1 MELIVNWKSTSTI
14 NKAQSAINRIYM
26 KNSSLLIRTVIIVA
40 ITLVGIYLV
49 FGPRG
54 DVSASSFTWE
64 GIKQNLAR
72 NINLGLDLKGGSHLV
87 MRVKTEDYLKKLT
100 ENNRDAALKAAQ
112 DAQLPVGDASNV
124 AANNTYQVSLNV
136 TDASKI
142 QEVIDAVKKKVDFN
156 PNVWTESTSGNTITW
171 SLSLQAQTKL
181 KEQATDQALKIV
193 DSRINAFGVKEP
205 TLQRQGRADS
215 GQILLQ
221 MPGVENPERVKDLV
235 GQTSHLE
242 LMKIVTPPNPSPVQ
256 TYPTEQAALQ
266 SLGGTLPQNRKIYA
280 YADRD
285 ETPAANQAN
294 PNDKPKKFVIVETP
308 AVVDGSE
315 LRDAAAVQGR
325 GGSNEYQISFSFK
338 PSGAQKFGD
347 WTGKNINNYMAVVL
361 NDEVKSAA
369 YIKSQIFD
377 SGEISGRFTKST
389 ADDLA
394 LTLKSGALPAEIEYQ
409 EERTV
414 GPSLGADSI
423 RSGVTASIGGLAFV
437 ILFMLFYYR
446 GSGVNAV
453 IALVL
458 NMILTMAA
466 LVVFGSTL
474 TLPGIA
480 GLILGI
486 GMAVDSNVLIFERIR
501 EELRLGFAVPKSISL
516 GFDRAFVTIIDT
528 HITTIIS
535 SIILYIYGSGPIK
548 GFAVTLILGLLINLF
563 TAVFVSR
570 TIFNWILSRNPKMQ
584 KLSI

>member
-1 MELIVNWKSTSTI
+1 
-14 NKAQSAINRIYM
+14 M
-26 KNSSLLIRTVIIVA
+26 KNTGLWIRTAIIVA

-49 FGPRG
+49 FGPRHSPT
-54 DVSASSFTWE
+54 SADFTWE
-64 GIKQNLAR
+64 GIKNNLAQ
-72 NINLGLDLKGGSHLV
+72 NVNLGLDLKGGSHLV
-87 MRVKTEDYLKKLT
+87 MRVKTDEYLKRLT
-100 ENNRDAALKAAQ
+100 TNNESAALLAATEAK
-112 DAQLPVGDASNV
+112 DESGAPLPVTDGSYV
-124 AANNTYQVSLNV
+124 AENGNYQVILNV
-136 TDASKI
+136 SDRSKNAAI
-142 QEVIDAVKKKVDFN
+142 VEAVRKKIDFSY
-156 PNVWTESTSGNTITW
+156 WSESESGNSIIWT
-171 SLSLQAQTKL
+171 LPPREQGRL
-181 KEQATDQALKIV
+181 KEQATDQALKII

-221 MPGVENPERVKDLV
+221 MPGVENPERVKALV
-235 GQTSHLE
+235 GETSRLE
-242 LMKIVTPPNPSPVQ
+242 LMKIVSPPNPSPV
-256 TYPTEQAALQ
+256 TKYPTREAALQ
-266 SLGGTLPQNRKIYA
+266 TIGGKDTDTRRVLPYSE
-280 YADRD
+280 RD
-285 ETPAANQAN
+285 DPTKTGATP
-294 PNDKPKKFVIVETP
+294 PDKKPQEFVVVESP

-325 GGSNEYQISFSFK
+325 GGGSDYQISFSFK
-338 PSGAQKFGD
+338 PAGAQKFGE
-347 WTGKNINNYMAVVL
+347 WTGKNIGNYMAVVL

-369 YIKSQIFD
+369 FIKSQIFD
-377 SGEISGRFTKST
+377 SGEISGSFSKQT

-394 LTLKSGALPAEIEYQ
+394 LTLKSGALPAAIEYQ

-423 RSGVTASIGGLAFV
+423 KAGVSASIGGLILV
-437 ILFMLFYYR
+437 VLFMLAYYR

-453 IALVL
+453 VALIL
-458 NMILTMAA
+458 NMLLTMAA
-466 LVVFGSTL
+466 LIMFGSTL

-501 EELRLGFAVPKSISL
+501 EELRLGIDVPKSIAL

-528 HITTIIS
+528 HVTTIIS
-535 SIILYIYGSGPIK
+535 SLILYITGSGPIK

-570 TIFNWILSRNPKMQ
+570 TIFKWELSLRPNLQ

>member
-1 MELIVNWKSTSTI
+1 M
-14 NKAQSAINRIYM
+14 NRTG
-26 KNSSLLIRTVIIVA
+26 LWIRTAVIIAV
-40 ITLVGIYLV
+40 TLVGIYLV
-49 FGPRG
+49 FGPRHTPG
-54 DVSASSFTWE
+54 GEDFTWQ
-64 GIKQNLAR
+64 GIKNNLAN

-87 MRVKTEDYLKKLT
+87 MRVKTEEYLRRLT
-100 ENNRDAALKAAQ
+100 ENTEAAAIQAAREAKDDSGQ
-112 DAQLPVGDASNV
+112 PLPVTEGSFVAENGTYEVRINV
-124 AANNTYQVSLNV
+124 SDPSKIPAV
-136 TDASKI
+136 TDAI
-142 QEVIDAVKKKVDFN
+142 KKKVDLVN
-156 PNVWTESTSGNTITW
+156 WTESTSGNTITW
-171 SLSLQAQTKL
+171 SLSKQMQATL
-181 KEQATDQALKIV
+181 KDQATDQAFRII

-205 TLQRQGRADS
+205 TLQRQGASDS

-221 MPGVENPERVKDLV
+221 MPGVENPERVKELV
-235 GQTSHLE
+235 KGESRLE
-242 LMKIVTPPNPSPVQ
+242 LMKIVSPPNPQPVQ
-256 TYPTEQAALQ
+256 TYPTEQAALA
-266 SLGGTLPQNRKIYA
+266 SIGGKNTDTRKVLPYTERE
-280 YADRD
+280 R
-285 ETPAANQAN
+285 E
-294 PNDKPKKFVIVETP
+294 KPKPGATPDPKNRQFVVVETP

-315 LRDAAAVQGR
+315 LRDASATQAR
-325 GGSNEYQISFSFK
+325 AGGTDYEINFQFK
-338 PSGAQKFGD
+338 PSGAQKFGE

-361 NDEVKSAA
+361 NNEVKSAA

-377 SGEISGRFTKST
+377 QGQITGRFTKES

-394 LTLKSGALPAEIEYQ
+394 LTLKSGALPAAIEYQ

-423 RSGVTASIGGLAFV
+423 RSGVTASVGGLIFV
-437 ILFMLFYYR
+437 ILFMLAYYR
-446 GSGVNAV
+446 GSGINAV

-458 NMILTMAA
+458 NMLLTLAA
-466 LVVFGSTL
+466 LIMFGSTL

-501 EELRLGFAVPKSISL
+501 EELRGGHSVSQAIDL

-535 SIILYIYGSGPIK
+535 SIILYMTGSGPIK

-570 TIFNWILSRNPKMQ
+570 TIFLWELSRRPDMQ